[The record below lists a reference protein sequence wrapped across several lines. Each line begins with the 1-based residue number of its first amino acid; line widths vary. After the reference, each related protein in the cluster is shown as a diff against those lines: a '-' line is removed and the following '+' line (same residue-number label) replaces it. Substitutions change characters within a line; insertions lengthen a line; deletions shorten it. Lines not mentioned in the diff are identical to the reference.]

1 MRATVS
7 TIKKQQ
13 NKRTVVHHRPAP
25 LTAQSVYAVGQYR
38 KRPTHGFLIVINVLV
53 TEKPQ
58 YNISL
63 CTTAIWWGGEAHSF
77 PIATH
82 GTETPCP
89 KFPWSNAY

>member
-13 NKRTVVHHRPAP
+13 NKHVPLCIIAP

-53 TEKPQ
+53 TEKLQ

-63 CTTAIWWGGEAHSF
+63 YTTAKRWGGEAHSF
-77 PIATH
+77 PIAAH